1 MKQTEIVLSRSSVK
15 LAGSGISE
23 FHILM
28 STVRWTLEE
37 YQSDAEILS
46 SFMIVSIFY
55 TCIWTEQIRLFVIMF
70 FFDT

>member
-55 TCIWTEQIRLFVIMF
+55 T
-70 FFDT
+70 